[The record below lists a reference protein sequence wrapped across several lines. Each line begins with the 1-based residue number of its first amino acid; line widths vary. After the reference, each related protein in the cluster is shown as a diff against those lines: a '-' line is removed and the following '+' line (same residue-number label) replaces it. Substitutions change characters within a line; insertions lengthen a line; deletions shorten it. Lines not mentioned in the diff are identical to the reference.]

1 MHIMSM
7 VIFYHGV
14 NSQVEDE
21 TQSMIAPSLSSHAL
35 MQLNNQQEETE
46 EQGFPDGI
54 LRPKSIQLDY
64 QKPLHPEDQDWSK
77 SEECDWCY
85 EAQPNI

>member
-1 MHIMSM
+1 M
-7 VIFYHGV
+7 VILYHGV
-14 NSQVEDE
+14 NSQVDDE
-21 TQSMIAPSLSSHAL
+21 TQSMIAPLSSHAL

-64 QKPLHPEDQDWSK
+64 QKPLHPEDLDWSK

-85 EAQPNI
+85 EPQPNI